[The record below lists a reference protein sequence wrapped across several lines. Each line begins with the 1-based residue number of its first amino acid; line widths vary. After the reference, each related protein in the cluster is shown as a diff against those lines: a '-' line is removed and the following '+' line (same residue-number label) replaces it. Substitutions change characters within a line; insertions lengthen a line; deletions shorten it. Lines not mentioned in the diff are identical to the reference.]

1 MTGNEEIN
9 DCIEERITSPF
20 LSSFAFFKKKDTRK
34 LVLLLITKIFC
45 FEVDDAVEQF

>member
-1 MTGNEEIN
+1 MDIVLQNQWCADTPLPKTE
-9 DCIEERITSPF
+9 
-20 LSSFAFFKKKDTRK
+20 KDTRK